1 MKSILSSTYH
11 YVIAHFCESTIG
23 PIMYIILKFSL
34 NLSQLV
40 SIQFFYVQSVFRFS
54 VVGDRRCWIDDPMA
68 SIRTESS
75 T

>member
-1 MKSILSSTYH
+1 
-11 YVIAHFCESTIG
+11 
-23 PIMYIILKFSL
+23 MYIILKFSL

-54 VVGDRRCWIDDPMA
+54 VVGDRRCWIDDPVA